1 MALAGPTLVL
11 ADPVVAGAGL
21 PGGRAF
27 ALLAAV
33 IGVGAAVLGLRAC
46 ARPESVVGPARPV
59 LRGSARDAVRGPC
72 GSGLVVPAVATAGTT
87 AALSAWMPLPPAFL
101 VPGPPASALT
111 AADLRGNGSLPGR
124 ACDGVTPGMSSG
136 GGAHGEHTAAEEA
149 VPAAGVGRDDR

>member
-11 ADPVVAGAGL
+11 ADPAVAGAGL

-33 IGVGAAVLGLRAC
+33 IGVGAAVVGLRAR

-72 GSGLVVPAVATAGTT
+72 GSGPVVAG
-87 AALSAWMPLPPAFL
+87 
-101 VPGPPASALT
+101 
-111 AADLRGNGSLPGR
+111 RGAGAGR
-124 ACDGVTPGMSSG
+124 GRG
-136 GGAHGEHTAAEEA
+136 GGRGG
-149 VPAAGVGRDDR
+149 AGVARA

>member
-1 MALAGPTLVL
+1 MALACPTLVL
-11 ADPVVAGAGL
+11 ADPAVAGAGL

-33 IGVGAAVLGLRAC
+33 IGVGAAVVGLRAR

-72 GSGLVVPAVATAGTT
+72 GSGPVVPAVAT

-101 VPGPPASALT
+101 VPGPPAPALT